1 MENIF
6 HHMTPKTTFLIG
18 GGILAIY
25 MLLSRKGGGS
35 GVSGYSGM
43 DTTTFAN
50 AMQSQQDATNKQ
62 IETLQGAIASSNDN
76 VNSQM
81 QQMGQQFSD
90 QITQSNDKFTG
101 ALTDLGKGFTDA
113 LSSQNQT
120 LTSALT
126 AEDQKLA
133 DQQKQTS
140 QMITGLQGQFSDSIS
155 KLSDSL
161 NHMQYQAPAPAP
173 SYVPPAQVAGTQ
185 EHTWTNTQNGVVSGT
200 SFEVVN
206 GDQVTDHG
214 NGSYTVHDS
223 MGGVG
228 NLNKNTG
235 NYSWDYSHE
244 NIPSL
249 PASQVSQI
257 KANAKAGKSDI
268 WSVH

>member
-18 GGILAIY
+18 GGILAVY

-43 DTTTFAN
+43 DTTTFAD

-62 IETLQGAIASSNDN
+62 IQTLQDSIASSNDN
-76 VNSQM
+76 INSQM

-90 QITQSNDKFTG
+90 TLN
-101 ALTDLGKGFTDA
+101 AN
-113 LSSQNQT
+113 NQ
-120 LTSALT
+120 
-126 AEDQKLA
+126 
-133 DQQKQTS
+133 QQQDSTNKV
-140 QMITGLQGQFSDSIS
+140 IAGLQDQFSTSIS

-161 NHMQYQAPAPAP
+161 NHIQYQAPAPAP
-173 SYVPPAQVAGTQ
+173 SYVPPAQVPGTQ
-185 EHTWTNTQNGVVSGT
+185 EHTWTNTNNGVVSGT

-214 NGSYTVHDS
+214 NGTYTVHDS

-228 NLNKNTG
+228 NLDKNTG
-235 NYSWDYSHE
+235 NYSWDYSHSSV
-244 NIPSL
+244 PSL
-249 PASQVSQI
+249 SASQIAQV